1 MQRNGGIPQR
11 WRVGPTLFNRS
22 TLFFPDG
29 QKEWELLATTCVR
42 LSKLVRGRTGKGGG
56 GGGKS
61 WRATDGTCGGRGF
74 WSARQRLLVDAFVG
88 RWRGGAPSD

>member
-1 MQRNGGIPQR
+1 MRAFVKAR
-11 WRVGPTLFNRS
+11 ERA
-22 TLFFPDG
+22 DG
-29 QKEWELLATTCVR
+29 ER
-42 LSKLVRGRTGKGGG
+42 GG